1 MSKRRKRT
9 LQQAGIDPERYLSM
23 RIDKEQIP
31 DGAEVVITIRD
42 KDTGELREL
51 SVNADDDQYFGR
63 HSQFYRQVM
72 ADGNIFNPYIHRRFL
87 PAQFRRNIR
96 YAGYNGIHDY
106 VKQSYNWNYVVR
118 FLKEECAKLAM
129 LEKRDREAYLERS
142 RFFTLGDMKDI
153 LTEYGQKVC
162 EVLDREYESVKNVR
176 HPRRGQGKVYIC
188 PKGMGMIQKEHVRPM
203 KHRFTKFCEDVQN
216 ARSYAQLSKVLE
228 SFEFARLDNDIPSS
242 DTFARCFNEEG
253 AFYTLKQMIMF
264 ENLTLGG
271 TDVAENMRKMQER
284 GKYGFLALYRLL
296 AV

>member
-176 HPRRGQGKVYIC
+176 HPRRGQGKVYIY

-203 KHRFTKFCEDVQN
+203 KHRFTKFCEDEG
-216 ARSYAQLSKVLE
+216 LE
-228 SFEFARLDNDIPSS
+228 LPDVSLDV
-242 DTFARCFNEEG
+242 T
-253 AFYTLKQMIMF
+253 K
-264 ENLTLGG
+264 
-271 TDVAENMRKMQER
+271 
-284 GKYGFLALYRLL
+284 
-296 AV
+296 